1 MPDPPAGKPAT
12 PTSGKT
18 VALIVIAAVLGV
30 LLILTFVV
38 AAVDS
43 MGHSAVDQFS
53 QVEYC
58 AHRPKDPACGFPSP

>member
-1 MPDPPAGKPAT
+1 
-12 PTSGKT
+12 
-18 VALIVIAAVLGV
+18 LIVIAAVLGV